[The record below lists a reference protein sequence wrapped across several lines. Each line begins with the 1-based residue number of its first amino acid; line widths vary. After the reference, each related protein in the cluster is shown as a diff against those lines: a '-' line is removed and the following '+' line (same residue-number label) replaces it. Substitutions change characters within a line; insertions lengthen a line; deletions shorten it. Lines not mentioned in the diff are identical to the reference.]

1 MRTSYLDLEIYSD
14 DLNQTLTLREYFK
27 KLLITLWEEEES
39 FSGKRPF
46 GNSGWQYDVY
56 KSLILTGKIYGEI
69 DEDGYISV
77 LDEHLAK
84 QFIIENIIK
93 EL

>member
-1 MRTSYLDLEIYSD
+1 MLDLEIYSD

-27 KLLITLWEEEES
+27 KLLIALWEEEES
-39 FSGKRPF
+39 FNGKRPF

-56 KSLILTGKIYGEI
+56 TALIKHGLIPGKIDFFGYISEI
-69 DEDGYISV
+69 DEV
-77 LDEHLAK
+77 EAQ
-84 QFIIENIIK
+84 QFIIKLIK

>member
-1 MRTSYLDLEIYSD
+1 MTPHLDIEIYSD
-14 DLNQTLTLREYFK
+14 DLNQSITLREYFK
-27 KLLITLWEEEES
+27 KLLITLWEEGED

-56 KSLILTGKIYGEI
+56 SALIVEGIIDGKF
-69 DEDGYISV
+69 DEAGYISE
-77 LDEHLAK
+77 LDEPIAQ
-84 QFIIENIIK
+84 QFIIKLIK

>member
-1 MRTSYLDLEIYSD
+1 MNHAYLDLEIYSE
-14 DLNQTLTLREYFK
+14 DLNQSITLREYFK
-27 KLLITLWEEEES
+27 KLLITLWEEGED

-56 KSLILTGKIYGEI
+56 SALISNGIFDGEL
-69 DEDGYISV
+69 DEHGYISE
-77 LDEHLAK
+77 LDEPAAQ

>member
-1 MRTSYLDLEIYSD
+1 MTTSYLDLEIYSD
-14 DLNQTLTLREYFK
+14 DLNRSLSLREYFK
-27 KLLITLWEEEES
+27 KLLITLWAEGEE

-56 KSLILTGKIYGEI
+56 TALIAEGIIDGKF
-69 DEDGYISV
+69 DEDGYISEF
-77 LDEHLAK
+77 DEVEAK
-84 QFIIENIIK
+84 QFIIEKIIK

>member
-1 MRTSYLDLEIYSD
+1 MLDLEIYSD
-14 DLNQTLTLREYFK
+14 DLNQSLTLREYFK
-27 KLLITLWEEEES
+27 KLLITLWEEGED

-56 KSLILTGKIYGEI
+56 KSLILAGNIYGEI
-69 DEDGYISV
+69 DEDGYISE
-77 LDEHLAK
+77 LDDVQAQ
-84 QFIIENIIK
+84 QFIIKIIK

>member
-1 MRTSYLDLEIYSD
+1 MTSHLDIEIYSN
-14 DLNQTLTLREYFK
+14 DLNQQITLREYFK
-27 KLLITLWEEEES
+27 KLLIQLWIDEEG

-56 KSLILTGKIYGEI
+56 TALIKHGFIDGKL
-69 DEDGYISV
+69 DTDGYIEEV
-77 LDEHLAK
+77 DEYEAT
-84 QFIIENIIK
+84 QFIIKIIK